1 MKPRHWHYWISLL
14 LSIVL
19 IPVLRGMHLPTK
31 FNWIA
36 LGTAYWLVLAA
47 QSIFV
52 AAVLCLI
59 GLPAQAVLG
68 PLVERY
74 RREPIRIVLLLLYF
88 AVLGWAFTWIKA
100 LVLTADTAA
109 ILEFRERKIY
119 ELRQAAAAILLP
131 ALYLFAG
138 FLLVFAYNDIIAS
151 VHFSFA
157 CDAAFNGMDR
167 WILHGWSISD
177 LSHWAVRT
185 LPPPFFHF
193 LEFTYFGMFP
203 QIGAAMILVTLYDGK
218 NRALQF
224 VGTILTSYYLAL
236 GLFYLWPSQGPYYLC
251 PGHFSRFPST
261 LQAYS
266 IQKLLMTRA
275 LALWNHVPIHSIS
288 TDYFIAFPCMHI
300 AQPLIVMWFL
310 RRWKRMLIVLCAYD
324 GLLIVSILLLEWHY
338 LVDIIGGI
346 LVAGIAI
353 AIIARSAATIS
364 SNRSASKN
372 STADVTSACKS
383 AGRAWDWP
391 SAKP

>member
-1 MKPRHWHYWISLL
+1 MKPRHWHYWIGLL

-19 IPVLRGMHLPTK
+19 IPVLRGLHIPPK
-31 FNWIA
+31 FDWIA

-47 QSIFV
+47 QSMFV
-52 AAVLCLI
+52 AGVLCLI
-59 GLPAQAVLG
+59 GLPGQAILR

-74 RREPIRIVLLLLYF
+74 RREPIRIVLLLLFF
-88 AVLGWAFTWIKA
+88 AALGWAFTWMKA
-100 LVLTADTAA
+100 LILTADTVA
-109 ILEFRERKIY
+109 ILEFRERKLH
-119 ELRQAAAAILLP
+119 ELRQAAATILLP
-131 ALYLFAG
+131 ALYLFGG

-157 CDAAFNGMDR
+157 YDAAFNAMDR
-167 WILHGWSISD
+167 WILRGWSISD

-185 LPPPFFHF
+185 LPLPFFHF
-193 LEFTYFGMFP
+193 LEFIYFGMFP
-203 QIGAAMILVTLYDGK
+203 QIGAAIILVTLYDGK

-236 GLFYLWPSQGPYYLC
+236 GLFYLWPSEGPYYLC

-266 IQKLLMTRA
+266 IQKLLITRA
-275 LALWNHVPIHSIS
+275 LALWNHVPIHRIS

-353 AIIARSAATIS
+353 AITDSSASMIS
-364 SNRSASKN
+364 SNRSSSKN
-372 STADVTSACKS
+372 SIADESSACKS
-383 AGRAWDWP
+383 SGQAWDSR